1 MKKKTKNKRI
11 PALPDGEFVH
21 PYRIFQGA
29 HCICRAKEIQ
39 NVSKN
44 IFSQNVS
51 TLKHS
56 KAPLYPHF
64 INNINRGLE
73 NPEIYPPKL
82 NPGLV
87 VTQIVIN
94 LIWAVPQKY

>member
-1 MKKKTKNKRI
+1 MSGKVNRITTFGKFGGAGGSQETFAEEAQLKENTLNEKKNNKRT

-44 IFSQNVS
+44 IESP
-51 TLKHS
+51 K
-56 KAPLYPHF
+56 
-64 INNINRGLE
+64 
-73 NPEIYPPKL
+73 IYPPK
-82 NPGLV
+82 
-87 VTQIVIN
+87 T
-94 LIWAVPQKY
+94 K